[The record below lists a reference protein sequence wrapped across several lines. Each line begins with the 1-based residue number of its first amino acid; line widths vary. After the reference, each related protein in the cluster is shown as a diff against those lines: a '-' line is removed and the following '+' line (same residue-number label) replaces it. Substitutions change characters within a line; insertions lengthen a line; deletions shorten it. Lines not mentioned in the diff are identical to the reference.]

1 MRTAQMNGLDRVPT
15 GGPLVPASSL
25 CAAGG
30 GHIPDARA
38 VATCRRAQVVSS
50 FPFAVTELAFSTPQD
65 YHFRR
70 DLARAWTLALHDRLT
85 AWWG

>member
-1 MRTAQMNGLDRVPT
+1 MRTAQKNGLDRVPT

-25 CAAGG
+25 CADGG

-50 FPFAVTELAFSTPQD
+50 FPFAVTELVFSTPHD

-70 DLARAWTLALHDRLT
+70 DLARATS
-85 AWWG
+85 